1 MYTTVN
7 EEGLL
12 NNYAPTTQIHYAEY
26 PAVWE
31 QRRYMKIGAIATL
44 FVSALVLIALAAS

>member
-12 NNYAPTTQIHYAEY
+12 NNYAPEAPIRYAEY

-31 QRRYMKIGAIATL
+31 QRRYMLQGAIAML
-44 FVSALVLIALAAS
+44 FVSALVLIAFVAS